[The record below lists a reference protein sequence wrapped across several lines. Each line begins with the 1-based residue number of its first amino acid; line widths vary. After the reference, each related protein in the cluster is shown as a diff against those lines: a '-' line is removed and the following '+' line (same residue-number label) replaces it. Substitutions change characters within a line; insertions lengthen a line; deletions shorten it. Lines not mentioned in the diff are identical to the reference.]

1 MSGFADY
8 EPEADRQAL
17 GVEVRTRAA
26 EKADLEA
33 CARLIVARTGGS
45 VDGRRRRLL
54 GDLQDPRRYSAVAC
68 VGDEVVGYGGV
79 IWHETTPADP
89 PRMAPTGYYL
99 VGLIVSPD
107 WRRHGIGELLTVE
120 RMRWTAERADTIHYF
135 ANLANGPTL
144 DLHEHLG
151 FTEITRD
158 FTFPGNPL
166 KPGTGVLLRAPLKK
180 HH

>member
-1 MSGFADY
+1 MSVFAEY
-8 EPEADRQAL
+8 EPGTERRALGAEVGTRGAEEADL
-17 GVEVRTRAA
+17 
-26 EKADLEA
+26 DA
-33 CARLIVARTGGS
+33 CARLIVARTDGS

-54 GDLQDPRRYSAVAC
+54 GDLQDPQRYSAVAC

-79 IWHETTPADP
+79 MWHELTSADP
-89 PRMAPTGYYL
+89 PTTAPTGYYL

-135 ANLANGPTL
+135 ANLANGATL
-144 DLHEHLG
+144 DLHERLG

-166 KPGTGVLLRAPLKK
+166 KPGTGVLLRATLTK
-180 HH
+180 HD

>member
-8 EPEADRQAL
+8 EPETDRRAL
-17 GVEVRTRAA
+17 GAEVQTRPAK
-26 EKADLEA
+26 EADLDA

-68 VGDEVVGYGGV
+68 VSDEVVGYGGV
-79 IWHETTPADP
+79 IWHEATSADP
-89 PRMAPTGYYL
+89 PTTAPTGYYL
-99 VGLIVSPD
+99 VGLIVSPA
-107 WRRHGIGELLTVE
+107 WRRHGIGELLTIE

-144 DLHEHLG
+144 DLHARLG
-151 FTEITRD
+151 FTELTRD

-166 KPGTGVLLRAPLKK
+166 KPGTGVLLRAALTKD
-180 HH
+180 H